1 MAIRGMYHFNA
12 DIALDK
18 WLTSIY
24 CARTMIQTIAEFV
37 MLAVSL
43 TATSHQNAPF
53 RIDPR
58 TDFSKFK
65 TYAWGRS
72 KNTDRVTNQADAQVR
87 DALEAELARKGL
99 TKTDSDAAQL
109 LICYHSN
116 FGTEQIRRH
125 HIRRRSFIRV
135 DYETAQVAVDMID
148 SSTKKLSW
156 HNTADLNPKAKPQH
170 IEKAV
175 SNLLRNYPPK
185 KK

>member
-1 MAIRGMYHFNA
+1 
-12 DIALDK
+12 
-18 WLTSIY
+18 
-24 CARTMIQTIAEFV
+24 MIQTIAVFV
-37 MLAVSL
+37 TLAVSL

-53 RIDPR
+53 RIDPS

-65 TYAWGRS
+65 TYAWDQS

-116 FGTEQIRRH
+116 FGTEQIRRYT
-125 HIRRRSFIRV
+125 I
-135 DYETAQVAVDMID
+135 YEGEASYAWTMKTAQVAVDMID
-148 SSTKKLSW
+148 SSTKKLIW

-175 SNLLRNYPPK
+175 SNLLRNYPPEK
-185 KK
+185 K